1 MSDSILDSVA
11 GEKGD
16 RTEGGRLLRRLL
28 RPYRGRIVLALA
40 LLVCDVVGMLY
51 IPTELSALIN
61 SAISADG
68 GGALV
73 THGARMLV
81 AAFVGSGGC
90 VVSYWVVSNL
100 AADVARDLR
109 VELYR
114 HSLELSASEFGRF
127 GAASMI
133 TRTLSDVNVVQQTL
147 VMTFTMAAPVPV
159 VCVVA
164 ILLAFSVDAVVGR
177 MLLVMTAV
185 MLGVSVVAVVRSAPT
200 FVKLQGF
207 VDRMNVRL
215 RESVTGTR
223 VVRAFGREDF
233 ERGQLDETFQSYA
246 DSAIRVNLV
255 FATADSATF
264 FIMNVVEALVM
275 WLGADRVGAHAI
287 QIGSISALI
296 EYSMTILFFMMMAQF
311 AVVQLPRAA
320 ACLARAAA
328 VLTLEPSIADPATP
342 AAPAAPAAPVPAT
355 PAAPAA
361 PVAPMPAAPAAPAAT
376 ATPAAP
382 VPAAPA
388 APADAPE
395 EVARLDRV
403 CLRFEDADEDTLRD
417 VSLSLRRG
425 ETCAIIGN
433 TGSGKSTVAKMLL
446 RFHDVTSGSVSLLG
460 TDVREMTRAEL
471 RSHIAYVPQRAWL
484 FSGTIAENLR
494 HGSSDATD
502 EELWHA
508 LDVAQAG
515 FVRDLPD
522 GLAAHVA
529 QGGSNFSGGQRQRLA
544 IARALVRRAD
554 LYVFD
559 DSFSALDFRTD
570 AALRHAIS
578 RELAGSAI
586 LLVAQRVSTIR
597 DAACIVVLDE
607 GRVVGTGTH
616 DELVRT
622 CEAYRQIVESQE
634 RGGGASHE

>member
-1 MSDSILDSVA
+1 MSHSILDSVA

-16 RTEGGRLLRRLL
+16 RTEGRRLLGRLL
-28 RPYRGRIVLALA
+28 RPYRRRIVLALA
-40 LLVCDVVGMLY
+40 LLVCDTVGMLY

-68 GGALV
+68 GGALME
-73 THGARMLV
+73 HGVRMLV

-90 VVSYWVVSNL
+90 VASYWVVSNL

-109 VELYR
+109 VALYS

-127 GAASMI
+127 GTASMI
-133 TRTLSDVNVVQQTL
+133 TRTLSDVNVVQQTI

-164 ILLAFSVDAVVGR
+164 ILLAFSVDPVMGR

-185 MLGVSVVAVVRSAPT
+185 MLAVSVVAVVRSAPT

-311 AVVQLPRAA
+311 AVVQMPRAA

-328 VLTLEPSIADPATP
+328 VLTLEPSIADPAAD
-342 AAPAAPAAPVPAT
+342 AAPAASAAAG
-355 PAAPAA
+355 APG
-361 PVAPMPAAPAAPAAT
+361 
-376 ATPAAP
+376 
-382 VPAAPA
+382 
-388 APADAPE
+388 E
-395 EVARLDRV
+395 EVARLDHV

-417 VSLSLRRG
+417 VSFSMRRG

-460 TDVREMTRAEL
+460 TDVRAMTRAEL

-484 FSGTIAENLR
+484 FSGTVAENLR
-494 HGSSDATD
+494 HGKPDATD

-508 LDVAQAG
+508 LDVAQAS

-522 GLAAHVA
+522 GLGAHVA

-597 DAACIVVLDE
+597 DAARIVVLDE
-607 GRVVGTGTH
+607 GRVVGAGTH

-622 CEAYRQIVESQE
+622 CDAYRQIVESQE

>member
-246 DSAIRVNLV
+246 VSAIRVTLV
-255 FATADSATF
+255 FATADSA
-264 FIMNVVEALVM
+264 
-275 WLGADRVGAHAI
+275 
-287 QIGSISALI
+287 
-296 EYSMTILFFMMMAQF
+296 
-311 AVVQLPRAA
+311 P
-320 ACLARAAA
+320 
-328 VLTLEPSIADPATP
+328 
-342 AAPAAPAAPVPAT
+342 
-355 PAAPAA
+355 
-361 PVAPMPAAPAAPAAT
+361 
-376 ATPAAP
+376 
-382 VPAAPA
+382 
-388 APADAPE
+388 
-395 EVARLDRV
+395 
-403 CLRFEDADEDTLRD
+403 
-417 VSLSLRRG
+417 
-425 ETCAIIGN
+425 
-433 TGSGKSTVAKMLL
+433 
-446 RFHDVTSGSVSLLG
+446 
-460 TDVREMTRAEL
+460 
-471 RSHIAYVPQRAWL
+471 
-484 FSGTIAENLR
+484 
-494 HGSSDATD
+494 
-502 EELWHA
+502 
-508 LDVAQAG
+508 
-515 FVRDLPD
+515 
-522 GLAAHVA
+522 
-529 QGGSNFSGGQRQRLA
+529 
-544 IARALVRRAD
+544 
-554 LYVFD
+554 
-559 DSFSALDFRTD
+559 
-570 AALRHAIS
+570 
-578 RELAGSAI
+578 
-586 LLVAQRVSTIR
+586 
-597 DAACIVVLDE
+597 
-607 GRVVGTGTH
+607 
-616 DELVRT
+616 
-622 CEAYRQIVESQE
+622 
-634 RGGGASHE
+634 

>member
-342 AAPAAPAAPVPAT
+342 VAPVPAT
-355 PAAPAA
+355 P
-361 PVAPMPAAPAAPAAT
+361 

-494 HGSSDATD
+494 HGRPDATD
-502 EELWHA
+502 EDLWHA

>member
-40 LLVCDVVGMLY
+40 LLVCDIVGMLY

-200 FVKLQGF
+200 FVKLQSF

-342 AAPAAPAAPVPAT
+342 AAPAAPAAPATPAPAT

-361 PVAPMPAAPAAPAAT
+361 PAAPMPA
-376 ATPAAP
+376 TPAAL
-382 VPAAPA
+382 AE
-388 APADAPE
+388 APE

-417 VSLSLRRG
+417 VSLSMRRG

-494 HGSSDATD
+494 HGRPDATD

-616 DELVRT
+616 GELVRT

>member
-1 MSDSILDSVA
+1 MSHSILDSVA

-16 RTEGGRLLRRLL
+16 RTEGRRLLGRLL
-28 RPYRGRIVLALA
+28 RPYRRRIVLALA
-40 LLVCDVVGMLY
+40 LLVCDTVGMLY

-61 SAISADG
+61 SAISAAG
-68 GGALV
+68 GGALME
-73 THGARMLV
+73 HGVRMLV
-81 AAFVGSGGC
+81 AALVGSGGC
-90 VVSYWVVSNL
+90 VASYWVVSNL

-109 VELYR
+109 VALYS

-127 GAASMI
+127 GTASMI
-133 TRTLSDVNVVQQTL
+133 TRTLSDVNVVQQTI

-164 ILLAFSVDAVVGR
+164 ILLAFSVDPVMGR

-185 MLGVSVVAVVRSAPT
+185 MLAVSVVAVVRSAPT

-311 AVVQLPRAA
+311 AVVQMPRAA

-328 VLTLEPSIADPATP
+328 VLTLEPSIADPAAD
-342 AAPAAPAAPVPAT
+342 AAPAVGDAAQ
-355 PAAPAA
+355 
-361 PVAPMPAAPAAPAAT
+361 APAAPAAT
-376 ATPAAP
+376 GAP
-382 VPAAPA
+382 G
-388 APADAPE
+388 E
-395 EVARLDRV
+395 EVARLDHV

-417 VSLSLRRG
+417 VSFSMRRG

-460 TDVREMTRAEL
+460 TDVRAMTRGEL

-484 FSGTIAENLR
+484 FSGTVAENLR
-494 HGSSDATD
+494 HGKPDATD

-508 LDVAQAG
+508 LDVAQAS

-522 GLAAHVA
+522 GLGAHVA

-544 IARALVRRAD
+544 IALALVRRAD

-586 LLVAQRVSTIR
+586 LLVAQRVSTIH
-597 DAACIVVLDE
+597 DAARIVVLDE
-607 GRVVGTGTH
+607 GRVVGAGTH

-622 CEAYRQIVESQE
+622 CDAYRQIVESQE

>member
-342 AAPAAPAAPVPAT
+342 AAPAAP
-355 PAAPAA
+355 
-361 PVAPMPAAPAAPAAT
+361 
-376 ATPAAP
+376 

-494 HGSSDATD
+494 HGRQDATD

>member
-16 RTEGGRLLRRLL
+16 RTEGRRLLRRLL

-40 LLVCDVVGMLY
+40 LLVCDIVGMLY

-100 AADVARDLR
+100 AADVACDLR

-342 AAPAAPAAPVPAT
+342 ADPAV
-355 PAAPAA
+355 
-361 PVAPMPAAPAAPAAT
+361 
-376 ATPAAP
+376 P
-382 VPAAPA
+382 VPAAFA
-388 APADAPE
+388 APADASE

-417 VSLSLRRG
+417 VSLSMRRG

-494 HGSSDATD
+494 HGRPDATD

-515 FVRDLPD
+515 FVHDLPD

-570 AALRHAIS
+570 AALRRAIS

>member
-16 RTEGGRLLRRLL
+16 RTEGRRLLRRLL
-28 RPYRGRIVLALA
+28 RPYRGRIVLALV
-40 LLVCDVVGMLY
+40 LLVCDIVGMLY

-100 AADVARDLR
+100 AADVACDLR

-342 AAPAAPAAPVPAT
+342 ADPAV
-355 PAAPAA
+355 
-361 PVAPMPAAPAAPAAT
+361 
-376 ATPAAP
+376 P
-382 VPAAPA
+382 VPAAFA
-388 APADAPE
+388 APADASE

-417 VSLSLRRG
+417 VSLSMRRG

-494 HGSSDATD
+494 HGRPDATD

-515 FVRDLPD
+515 FVHDLPD

-570 AALRHAIS
+570 AALRRAIS